1 MKRNKIAAGAL
12 ALAMGLSAVAPSFAA
27 EGKDKKSAE
36 YTYDYKVAREDF
48 VAKWNNL
55 RKAEKNLEAAEAN
68 EAAAKSAYEKALANL
83 AELEARYGKTPNSY
97 TGTAY
102 QNDLDRSINERKAAI
117 NKYEQNSYSLISVPY
132 NNLSKADLG
141 NLSQYI
147 ETSVATDAEQ
157 EAQAEAL
164 KDIIALNE
172 KIAKYN
178 DEIKEVENKR
188 SELQSEVSRRL
199 GDYNESVNKRQEAE
213 KALSTAQAAYKVAKK
228 ALIKEGVS
236 VDRIDR
242 AEKAGDINIVLDA
255 GKEEKPS
262 KKAPT
267 KDQLD
272 KLAESIEEAKAT
284 IKAVDILK
292 ETADHISEKNEAYL
306 NKLVKEANELIK
318 EGEAALKAYNYKKV
332 AFSVFST
339 AYAAEEEAVEE
350 EYDVE
355 DLTNKINN
363 KNAEMKD
370 AIRNVDKEEE
380 IEDNKEEDKKDNKE
394 EDKKDNKEEDK
405 KDNKEDKEDKKD
417 NKEEDKKEDKKDEK
431 VTNVVTPSKKASSN
445 RTAGRN
451 AKTGIAGV
459 AGVAGVLAAA
469 SVAYAA
475 SKKNN

>member
-255 GKEEKPS
+255 DKEEKPS

-267 KDQLD
+267 KEE
-272 KLAESIEEAKAT
+272 LAELDAAIQEAKAT

-318 EGEAALKAYNYKKV
+318 KGEAALKAYNYKEV

-339 AYAAEEEAVEE
+339 AYAAEEETVEG
-350 EYDVE
+350 EYDVKS
-355 DLTNKINN
+355 LTNDINN

-370 AIRNVDKEEE
+370 AIRKVDKEEE
-380 IEDNKEEDKKDNKE
+380 IEDNNKDKEENKGSDKE
-394 EDKKDNKEEDK
+394 ENKGSEKEEEK
-405 KDNKEDKEDKKD
+405 TTVIKEKETKD
-417 NKEEDKKEDKKDEK
+417 
-431 VTNVVTPSKKASSN
+431 VTPSKKASSN

>member
-370 AIRNVDKEEE
+370 AIRKVDKEEE
-380 IEDNKEEDKKDNKE
+380 IEDNNKDKEENKGSDKE
-394 EDKKDNKEEDK
+394 ENKGSDKEE
-405 KDNKEDKEDKKD
+405 NKGSEKEKTTVI
-417 NKEEDKKEDKKDEK
+417 KEKE
-431 VTNVVTPSKKASSN
+431 TNVVTPSKKASSN

>member
-267 KDQLD
+267 KEE
-272 KLAESIEEAKAT
+272 LAELDAAIQDAKAT
-284 IKAVDILK
+284 LKAVDILK
-292 ETADHISEKNEAYL
+292 KKAEHISDKNEAYL

-318 EGEAALKAYNYKKV
+318 KGEAALKAYNYKKV

-350 EYDVE
+350 EYDVK
-355 DLTNKINN
+355 DLTKKIRDTDA
-363 KNAEMKD
+363 KLQD
-370 AIRNVDKEEE
+370 AIETIDKEEE
-380 IEDNKEEDKKDNKE
+380 IEDNNKDKEENKGSDKE
-394 EDKKDNKEEDK
+394 ENKGSDKEE
-405 KDNKEDKEDKKD
+405 NKGSDKEENKGSEKEKTTVIKEKETKD
-417 NKEEDKKEDKKDEK
+417 
-431 VTNVVTPSKKASSN
+431 VTPSKKASSN